1 MANAKRLTE
10 LIEGNGMEPQHL
22 GELTYNYF
30 VDKCV
35 RWFYFNLATDLPILS
50 SNEEIDIKVN
60 FIDYPGRVTIQL
72 GKEATSNDNIK
83 HGRLAPELIQ
93 QLSTK
98 PLPTQLGVKIVNGFA
113 LTIGKDESGEFLLLE
128 LLIKNE
134 QSGEIEIVRPFPPL
148 TGDNLTPTSIPPGKK
163 RK

>member
-98 PLPTQLGVKIVNGFA
+98 PLPTQFGVKIVNGFA
-113 LTIGKDESGEFLLLE
+113 LTIGKDE
-128 LLIKNE
+128 
-134 QSGEIEIVRPFPPL
+134 
-148 TGDNLTPTSIPPGKK
+148 
-163 RK
+163 